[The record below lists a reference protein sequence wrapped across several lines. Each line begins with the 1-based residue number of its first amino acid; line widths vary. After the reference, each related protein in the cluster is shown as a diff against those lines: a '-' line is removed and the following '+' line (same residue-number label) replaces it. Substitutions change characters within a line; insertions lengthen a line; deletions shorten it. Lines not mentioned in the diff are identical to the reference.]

1 MKKVFFL
8 LAVVLGSML
17 LNAQT
22 NQMVWN
28 NGRVQYAQPITNVD
42 SLTFPMGSVIDMDTM
57 CLLLPRSMRE
67 IVYVDR
73 VVLDTVYVHDT
84 SYVYVTYCADDN
96 VLAGVFTVSAEGKK
110 VRFTKGNLQ
119 CSGVQ
124 SGTYSWSFAEN
135 QYDMLGDANISGFAL
150 ADKIDIFGWSGDN
163 TTAQWGINISQD
175 NSDYQG
181 DFVDWG
187 QNSISSAAP
196 NTYRTLTEDEWYYL
210 INTRTNASSLWGVAR
225 INLSDDG
232 TSYVNGVILL
242 PDSWTCP
249 AGITFMRGSIN
260 EVSIQ
265 AYADYQIFTLV
276 QWEQLEEAGAVF
288 LPATG
293 RREGTEIKYMQQDGN
308 YQSGTMIS
316 STNNLYMLFTAEYL
330 TTSNSDR
337 NKGRAV
343 RLVKDM

>member
-42 SLTFPMGSVIDMDTM
+42 SLTFPMGSVTEMDTM

-73 VVLDTVYVHDT
+73 VIRDTVYVHDT
-84 SYVYVTYCADDN
+84 SYVYVTYCPDDN
-96 VLAGVFTVSAEGKK
+96 VLAGAFTVSAEGKQ

-124 SGTYSWSFAEN
+124 SGTYSWSFSEH
-135 QYDMLGDANISGFAL
+135 QYDMLGDANISGSAL
-150 ADKIDIFGWSGDN
+150 ADKIDLFGWSGNN
-163 TTAQWGINISQD
+163 TTAQWGISISSD
-175 NSDYQG
+175 NSNYQG

-196 NTYRTLTEDEWYYL
+196 NTYRTLTYDEWYYL
-210 INTRTNASSLWGVAR
+210 INTRTNASTLRGVAR

-232 TSYVNGVILL
+232 TAYANGVVLL
-242 PDSWTCP
+242 PDTWTCP
-249 AGITFMRGSIN
+249 AGITFKSGFS
-260 EVSIQ
+260 SDQTIQ
-265 AYADYQIFTLV
+265 AYADYQTFTLL

-293 RREGTEIKYMQQDGN
+293 NRERIVVKYMQQSG
-308 YQSGTMIS
+308 YCQSGTIHS
-316 STNNLYMLFTAEYL
+316 PNYSYQLYFDAKNMY
-330 TTSNSDR
+330 TSISDR
-337 NKGRAV
+337 YKGIPV

>member
-57 CLLLPRSMRE
+57 CLLLPRSMKE

-73 VVLDTVYVHDT
+73 VIRDTVYVHDT
-84 SYVYVTYCADDN
+84 SYVYVTYCPDDN
-96 VLAGVFTVSAEGKK
+96 VLAGAFTVSAEGKQ

-124 SGTYSWSFAEN
+124 SGTYSWSFAEH
-135 QYDMLGDANISGFAL
+135 QYDMLGDANASGSAL
-150 ADKIDIFGWSGDN
+150 ADKIDLFGWSADN
-163 TTAQWGINISQD
+163 TTAQWGISISSD
-175 NSDYQG
+175 NSKYQG

-196 NTYRTLTEDEWYYL
+196 NTYRTLTYDEWYYL
-210 INTRTNASSLWGVAR
+210 INTRTNASALRGVAR

-232 TSYVNGVILL
+232 TAYANGVILL
-242 PDSWTCP
+242 PDTWTCP
-249 AGITFMRGSIN
+249 AGITFKSGYS
-260 EVSIQ
+260 SAQTIQ
-265 AYADYQIFTLV
+265 AYADYQTFTLV

-293 RREGTEIKYMQQDGN
+293 NRQGTVVQSMQTAGY
-308 YQSGTMIS
+308 YQASTMSS
-316 STNNLYMLFTAEYL
+316 STYSFQLYFDAKNMY
-330 TTSNSDR
+330 TSASDR
-337 NKGRAV
+337 YKGRPV